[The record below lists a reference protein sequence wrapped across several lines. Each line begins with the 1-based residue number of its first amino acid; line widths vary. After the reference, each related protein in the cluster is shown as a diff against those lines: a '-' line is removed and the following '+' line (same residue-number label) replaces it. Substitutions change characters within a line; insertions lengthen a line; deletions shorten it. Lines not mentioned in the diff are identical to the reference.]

1 MLCMPADRATA
12 SPPSDAGPA
21 LHAAGSRPRPADGS
35 GTSRPAPAASG
46 RLTRRHW
53 LLGQLGLAFG
63 GAGMAAP
70 AFAQSAAP
78 AMEGARWVAA
88 WAVAERDERQHM
100 VAPGWAARPPR
111 VFNDQTVRLRVQVA
125 LGGRQWRVRLSN
137 RWALEPLLI
146 DQATLALSTGGAAL
160 SPRSVVPLRFDGQP
174 GLTLAP
180 GATRWSDAVR
190 LTARAGQSLALSYH
204 LARPFALAAG
214 YPITRE
220 GGAGWVMPG
229 DQCAQAQPREAQ
241 ALDWAPALS
250 ALDVRTA
257 RDTRL
262 VVAFGDSLTDGGG
275 AGDPQ
280 LGSYPLRLAARA
292 RDLRPAVSVVNAG
305 IGGNRLLRDGV
316 ADSALKRFERDVLQ
330 QSGVTH
336 VLLLIGINDIGFGT
350 MNGELSPLAPA
361 AQLAT
366 APRLIAGLQQLMAAA
381 RARGVQVLLGTLLP
395 FGGAAT
401 WSEENEHKRQAV
413 NRWIRGRQDVA
424 AVVDFDAALRD
435 AAAPQRL
442 RAEFDSGDHL
452 HPNAAGMAAMA
463 DAVDLQELRE

>member
-1 MLCMPADRATA
+1 MPADRATA

-21 LHAAGSRPRPADGS
+21 LHAAGSRPCSADGFADES
-35 GTSRPAPAASG
+35 PAPGPTG
-46 RLTRRHW
+46 RLTRRDW

-63 GAGMAAP
+63 SAGMAAP
-70 AFAQSAAP
+70 ALAQSATP
-78 AMEGARWVAA
+78 GPDDARWVAA
-88 WAVAERDERQHM
+88 WAVAERDYRQQM
-100 VAPGWAARPPR
+100 VAPGWPTRPPR

-146 DQATLALSTGGAAL
+146 DQATLGLSTGGAAL
-160 SPRSVVPLRFDGQP
+160 SPRSIVPLRFDGQA

-180 GATRWSDAVR
+180 GATRWSDPVR
-190 LTARAGQSLALSYH
+190 FTARAGQSLALSYH

-250 ALDVRTA
+250 ALDVQAA

-262 VVAFGDSLTDGGG
+262 LVAFGDSLTDGGG

-280 LGSYPLRLAARA
+280 LGSYPLRLAARV

-316 ADSALKRFERDVLQ
+316 ADSALKRFERDVLR

-336 VLLLIGINDIGFGT
+336 VLMLIGINDIGFGR

-361 AQLAT
+361 AQLAD
-366 APRLIAGLQQLMAAA
+366 PPQLIAGFEQLMAAA

-401 WSEENEHKRQAV
+401 WSEENERTRQAV

-435 AAAPQRL
+435 AAVPQRL
-442 RAEFDSGDHL
+442 RADFDSGDHL

-463 DAVDLQELRE
+463 DAVDLGELRE

>member
-1 MLCMPADRATA
+1 MPVIRAPA
-12 SPPSDAGPA
+12 PPSFD
-21 LHAAGSRPRPADGS
+21 RPS
-35 GTSRPAPAASG
+35 STVPAPSP
-46 RLTRRHW
+46 LTRRHW

-63 GAGMAAP
+63 AGTGITAHAQDLARPDAP
-70 AFAQSAAP
+70 H
-78 AMEGARWVAA
+78 WVAA
-88 WAVAERDERQHM
+88 WSVAERDYRQQL
-100 VAPGWAARPPR
+100 VVPGLPVRPPR

-180 GATRWSDAVR
+180 GASRWSDAVR
-190 LTARAGQSLALSYH
+190 VSARAGQTLALSYH
-204 LARPFALAAG
+204 LARPFSLAAG

-229 DQCAQAQPREAQ
+229 DQCQQAQPRNAQ

-250 ALDVRTA
+250 AMDVQAA
-257 RDTRL
+257 RDARL
-262 VVAFGDSLTDGGG
+262 LVAFGDSLTDGGG

-280 LGSYPLRLAARA
+280 LGSYPLRLAARV
-292 RDLRPAVSVVNAG
+292 RDQRPPVSVVNAG
-305 IGGNRLLRDGV
+305 LGGNRLLRDGMG
-316 ADSALKRFERDVLQ
+316 DSALRRFERDVLQ

-336 VLLLIGINDIGFGT
+336 TLVLLGINDIGYGT
-350 MNGELSPLAPA
+350 FNGELSPLLPADQHVQAP
-361 AQLAT
+361 QL
-366 APRLIAGLQQLMAAA
+366 IGGLQQLMAAA
-381 RARGVQVLLGTLLP
+381 RARGVKLLLGTLMP
-395 FGGAAT
+395 FGGAST
-401 WSEENEHKRQAV
+401 WSEDNERKRQAV

-452 HPNAAGMAAMA
+452 HPNAAGLAAMA
-463 DAVDLQELRE
+463 DAVDLSELRE